1 MGNHFGVVV
10 MSSDLTVTHV
20 ILIALVAMLVGNS
33 IIPRYITKPA
43 SKWLLALARTY
54 PPRQAGNIGIAI
66 ANAIVVAWVLLPERI
81 NVATMATMLSLAVAV
96 YIYGCYAQAR
106 MSVPQ

>member
-33 IIPRYITKPA
+33 VIPRFTSKPA
-43 SKWLLALARTY
+43 SKWLLTLATTY
-54 PPRQAGNIGIAI
+54 PPRQAGTIGIAI
-66 ANAIVVAWVLLPERI
+66 ANAVVVAWVLLPERI
-81 NVATMATMLSLAVAV
+81 NVATMATMLALAVSV

-106 MSVPQ
+106 LSKKK